1 MARCVAQGRGTR
13 RSRER
18 ATRGLT
24 RRLVLYPPDPRD
36 IRLDTRLNKYIWSKG
51 IRNVPYRVR
60 VKLSRRRNEDE
71 EATEKVR
78 AFCRSSC
85 SVMGVDSRVRVRGER
100 WAGGRCGVADLLL
113 A

>member
-1 MARCVAQGRGTR
+1 M
-13 RSRER
+13 
-18 ATRGLT
+18 
-24 RRLVLYPPDPRD
+24 
-36 IRLDTRLNKYIWSKG
+36 DTKVNKYIWSKG

-85 SVMGVDSRVRVRGER
+85 LVMGVDSRVRVRGER